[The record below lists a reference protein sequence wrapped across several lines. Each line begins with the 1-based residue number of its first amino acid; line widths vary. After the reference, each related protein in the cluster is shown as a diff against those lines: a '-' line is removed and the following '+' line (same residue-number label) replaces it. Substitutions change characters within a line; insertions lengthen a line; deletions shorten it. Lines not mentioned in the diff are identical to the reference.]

1 MRPDDSLLLWYDREA
16 ADLPWRRRRDPY
28 AIWLAEIMLQQ
39 TQVETVIPYY
49 ERFLR
54 HCPDLP
60 ALAAAQLDEVL
71 KLWEGLGYYSR
82 ARNLH
87 RTARILVAQHNA
99 CFPRTAAELQQLPGI
114 GRYTAGAI
122 ASIAFDEAA
131 PVLDGNVMRVFARLL
146 DLDEDIT
153 RAATQRRLWALA
165 QQWLPQTRPG
175 AWNQALME
183 LGRRICRPRQPDC
196 PRCPLQAQ
204 CLARARSSQ
213 AQRPRRRPRAERP
226 HYDVV
231 AALLRNAQG
240 ELLLQRRPPD
250 GLLGG
255 LWTFPG
261 GRVTAV
267 DATLPDALHRLLRA
281 TLALEVQRGA
291 ALAPV
296 QQGFTHFRHHTAR
309 LGVRTAVR
317 AGCATAA
324 GARLGPAGGAGALQL
339 WPGRARAPRSP
350 ASQGLIENTHLRD
363 DLRRPATRARCA
375 RGPVAAAGLVSYDRS
390 CTFARAAK
398 QELMFMSDIEK
409 RGYSHP
415 DMLVATDWVAQ
426 HLDDPQIRI
435 VESNEDPL
443 LYTSGHIPGAVQI
456 DWTVDLNDQLRRDYL
471 DQGGFETLMSRNG
484 ITPDTTVVFYGDKS
498 NWWACYAS
506 GSSSSSATARRA

>member
-1 MRPDDSLLLWYDREA
+1 MRPDDSLLTWYDREA

-54 HCPDLP
+54 QCPDLP
-60 ALAAAQLDEVL
+60 ALAAAELDEVL

-99 CFPRTAAELQQLPGI
+99 CFPRTAGELQQLPGI

-122 ASIAFDEAA
+122 ASIAFDEPS

-165 QQWLPQTRPG
+165 QQWLPQVRPG
-175 AWNQALME
+175 TWNQALME

-196 PRCPLQAQ
+196 PRCPLQSQ
-204 CLARARSSQ
+204 CLARARGSQ
-213 AQRPRRRPRAERP
+213 AQRPRRPPRADRP

-231 AALLRNAQG
+231 VALLRNAQD
-240 ELLLQRRPPD
+240 ELLLQRRPPE

-261 GRVTAV
+261 GRVTAA
-267 DATLPDALHRLLRA
+267 DASLPDALHRLLRA

-296 QQGFTHFRHHTAR
+296 QQGFTHFRITLHAWECE
-309 LGVRTAVR
+309 L
-317 AGCATAA
+317 
-324 GARLGPAGGAGALQL
+324 LSGPAATQLPELAWARPEALARYSF
-339 WPGRARAPRSP
+339 GRAERA
-350 ASQGLIENTHLRD
+350 LIATLTH
-363 DLRRPATRARCA
+363 
-375 RGPVAAAGLVSYDRS
+375 RG
-390 CTFARAAK
+390 
-398 QELMFMSDIEK
+398 
-409 RGYSHP
+409 
-415 DMLVATDWVAQ
+415 
-426 HLDDPQIRI
+426 
-435 VESNEDPL
+435 
-443 LYTSGHIPGAVQI
+443 
-456 DWTVDLNDQLRRDYL
+456 
-471 DQGGFETLMSRNG
+471 
-484 ITPDTTVVFYGDKS
+484 
-498 NWWACYAS
+498 
-506 GSSSSSATARRA
+506 

>member
-1 MRPDDSLLLWYDREA
+1 MRPDDSLLTWYEREA

-54 HCPDLP
+54 QCPDLP
-60 ALAAAQLDEVL
+60 ALAAAELDEVL

-122 ASIAFDEAA
+122 ASIAFDEPS

-165 QQWLPQTRPG
+165 QQWLPQVRPG
-175 AWNQALME
+175 TWNQALME
-183 LGRRICRPRQPDC
+183 LGRTICRPRQPDC
-196 PRCPLQAQ
+196 PRCPLQSQ
-204 CLARARSSQ
+204 CLARARGSQ
-213 AQRPRRRPRAERP
+213 AQRPRRPPRADRP

-231 AALLRNAQG
+231 VALLRNAQD
-240 ELLLQRRPPD
+240 ELLLQRRPPE

-261 GRVTAV
+261 GRVTAA
-267 DATLPDALHRLLRA
+267 DASLPDALHRLLRT
-281 TLALEVQRGA
+281 TLGLEVQRGA

-296 QQGFTHFRHHTAR
+296 QQGFTHFRITLHAWECR
-309 LGVRTAVR
+309 L
-317 AGCATAA
+317 
-324 GARLGPAGGAGALQL
+324 LSGPAATQLPELAWARPEALARYSF
-339 WPGRARAPRSP
+339 GRAERA
-350 ASQGLIENTHLRD
+350 LIATLTH
-363 DLRRPATRARCA
+363 
-375 RGPVAAAGLVSYDRS
+375 RG
-390 CTFARAAK
+390 
-398 QELMFMSDIEK
+398 
-409 RGYSHP
+409 
-415 DMLVATDWVAQ
+415 
-426 HLDDPQIRI
+426 
-435 VESNEDPL
+435 
-443 LYTSGHIPGAVQI
+443 
-456 DWTVDLNDQLRRDYL
+456 
-471 DQGGFETLMSRNG
+471 
-484 ITPDTTVVFYGDKS
+484 
-498 NWWACYAS
+498 
-506 GSSSSSATARRA
+506 